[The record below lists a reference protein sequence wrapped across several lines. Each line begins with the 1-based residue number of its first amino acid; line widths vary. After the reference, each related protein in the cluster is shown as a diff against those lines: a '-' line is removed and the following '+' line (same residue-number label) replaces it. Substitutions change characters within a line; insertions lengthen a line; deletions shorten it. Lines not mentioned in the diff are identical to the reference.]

1 LDAVK
6 NGKRGAKPLSL
17 SGLGSIRAGIVDEAV
32 VESFDRRLDL
42 RHMDH
47 SSRWATV
54 AARLAMREAGFPEKP
69 AALAGL
75 GLFLHLATG
84 PSSAES
90 EFLTSFLSH
99 NHQVSQLVAFPYIV
113 PSSVAGNV
121 CRALR
126 LTGHNLTLSLGPG
139 AGLLGL
145 GPAVAA
151 LRNGHAEALLSG
163 AVDELSERILTDNV
177 MAGRW
182 SKDGPPPGEGAAI
195 LLLETLRHAT
205 ARGVR
210 PLAIIRGMSF
220 ATEPPNGAR
229 LDSTSKCLEETV
241 REAVTEAGIVPEQA
255 GALCAYGDQARL
267 NQLMTHVCPAWAGR
281 VVAVADHTGLV
292 EGAQPLFDVAT
303 ALAAANTAA
312 NAPFILAIVS
322 SQQGVNG
329 AVVFQRSA

>member
-1 LDAVK
+1 M
-6 NGKRGAKPLSL
+6 
-17 SGLGSIRAGIVDEAV
+17 VDEEA

-42 RHMDH
+42 RDMDQ

-69 AALAGL
+69 AALAKL
-75 GLFLHLATG
+75 GIFLHLATG

-90 EFLTSFLSH
+90 QFLTSFLSH
-99 NHQVSQLVAFPYIV
+99 NRQVNQLVAFPYIV

-126 LTGHNLTLSLGPG
+126 LTGHNLTLSFGPG

-151 LRNGHAEALLSG
+151 LRSGHAEALLSG

-177 MAGRW
+177 MAGLL
-182 SKDGPPPGEGAAI
+182 SKAGTPPGEGAAV

-205 ARGVR
+205 ARGAK

-220 ATEPPNGAR
+220 STEPANGQR
-229 LDSTSKCLEETV
+229 LNPASKALEETV
-241 REAVTEAGIVPEQA
+241 HEAMTQAGIAPEHA
-255 GALCAYGDQARL
+255 GAVCAYGDKARL
-267 NQLMTHVCPAWAGR
+267 DQLMAHVCPVWAGR
-281 VVAVADHTGLV
+281 VVTVAEHTGLL
-292 EGAQPLFDVAT
+292 EGAQPLFDFAT
-303 ALAAANTAA
+303 ALSAAEKPAH
-312 NAPFILAIVS
+312 APFILAVVS
-322 SQQGVNG
+322 SLQGVNA
-329 AVVFQRSA
+329 AVVFQRSI